1 VEINP
6 VNLVLQIFNGLV
18 QGSFY
23 ALLSLGLAI
32 IFGVLRVVN
41 FAHGALFMLG
51 AFTTYILGQPSSL
64 GLDPSAGVSFW
75 VALVLAPVA
84 VGLFGM
90 LLERL
95 FIRRLYSLDPLYN
108 FLLTFGLTLILQD
121 AMRLR
126 FGMQGQ
132 PYRAPVE
139 LAGATNLG
147 LVFYPNYR
155 LFAMVFAI
163 LVCLAVWYVIER
175 TRLGMIVRAATEK
188 PDLTRAL
195 GVNVDRWITP
205 VFGFG
210 VAVAALGGVLAAPM
224 QSVYPLMGA
233 ELIITVFAVVVIGG
247 LGSIAGSI
255 VAGVLVGV
263 VFGIG
268 LALAPQWANVLVF
281 ILMAIVLL
289 VRPAGLFGSAE
300 AT

>member
-1 VEINP
+1 MDP
-6 VNLVLQIFNGLV
+6 VVLLPQIFNGLV
-18 QGSFY
+18 QGTFY

-41 FAHGALFMLG
+41 FAHGAFFMLG
-51 AFTTYILGQPSSL
+51 AFTAYILGQE
-64 GLDPSAGVSFW
+64 AGVGFW
-75 VALVLAPVA
+75 PALLLAPLA
-84 VGLFGM
+84 VGLLGM

-95 FIRRLYSLDPLYN
+95 LIRRLYHVDPLYN
-108 FLLTFGLTLILQD
+108 FLLTFGITLILQD

-132 PYRAPVE
+132 PYRPPTE
-139 LAGATNLG
+139 LAGATDLG
-147 LVFYPNYR
+147 LFFFPNYR

-163 LVCLAVWYVIER
+163 AVCIAVWYLIER
-175 TRLGMIVRAATEK
+175 TRVGMIVRAATEK

-195 GVNVDRWITP
+195 GVNVDRWVTP

-210 VAVAALGGVLAAPM
+210 VALAALGGVLAAPM

-247 LGSIAGSI
+247 LGSIVGAI
-255 VAGVLVGV
+255 VAGLLVGV

-268 LALAPQWANVLVF
+268 LAVVPPLANTLVF
-281 ILMAIVLL
+281 ILMALVLL
-289 VRPAGLFGSAE
+289 IRPAGLFGSVE
-300 AT
+300 AA

>member
-1 VEINP
+1 MDP
-6 VNLVLQIFNGLV
+6 VTLLPQIFNGLV
-18 QGSFY
+18 QGTFY

-41 FAHGALFMLG
+41 FAHGAFFMLG
-51 AFTTYILGQPSSL
+51 AFGAYILSQQFSVP
-64 GLDPSAGVSFW
+64 FW
-75 VALVLAPVA
+75 PALILAPVL

-90 LLERL
+90 VLERTV
-95 FIRRLYSLDPLYN
+95 IRRLYKLDPLYN
-108 FLLTFGLTLILQD
+108 FLLTFGITLILQD

-132 PYRAPVE
+132 PYAPPRE

-147 LVFYPNYR
+147 FFFYPNYR
-155 LFAMVFAI
+155 LFAMLFAI
-163 LVCLAVWYVIER
+163 AVCLGVWYLIER
-175 TRLGMIVRAATEK
+175 TRVGMIVRASTEK

-195 GVNVDRWITP
+195 GVNVDRWVTP

-210 VAVAALGGVLAAPM
+210 VGLAALGGVLAAPM

-247 LGSIAGSI
+247 LGSIVGAM
-255 VAGVLVGV
+255 VAGLLVGV

-268 LALAPQWANVLVF
+268 LAIVPPLANTLVF
-281 ILMAIVLL
+281 ILMAVVLL
-289 VRPAGLFGSAE
+289 VRPAGLFGSVE
-300 AT
+300 AA

>member
-1 VEINP
+1 MDINIT
-6 VNLVLQIFNGLV
+6 NLTLQIFNGLQ

-41 FAHGALFMLG
+41 FAHGAYFMLG
-51 AFTTYILGQPSSL
+51 AFVAYLLGQELNIGFWPS
-64 GLDPSAGVSFW
+64 VI
-75 VALVLAPVA
+75 LAPIA
-84 VGLFGM
+84 VGLLGM
-90 LLERL
+90 VLERL
-95 FIRRLYSLDPLYN
+95 LIRRLYALDPLYN

-132 PYRAPVE
+132 PYRAPAE

-147 LVFYPNYR
+147 VIFYPNYR

-163 LVCLAVWYVIER
+163 VICAGVWYLIER
-175 TRLGMIVRAATEK
+175 TRIGMVVRAATEK

-195 GVNVDRWITP
+195 GVNVDRWVTP

-210 VAVAALGGVLAAPM
+210 VALAALGGVLAAPM

-247 LGSIAGSI
+247 LGSIIGAI
-255 VAGVLVGV
+255 VAGLLVGV
-263 VFGIG
+263 VFGVG
-268 LALAPQWANVLVF
+268 LALVPPLANTLVF
-281 ILMAIVLL
+281 ILMAVVLL
-289 VRPAGLFGSAE
+289 VRPAGLFGSVE
-300 AT
+300 AA